1 MTRRCA
7 LLLFGLLQ
15 MLQPVLADNAVP
27 QRVMSLNLC
36 ADQLLLALLPPQRI
50 ASLTWLSSTEG
61 DPQWLSVVRQLPSNH
76 GSAEEVL
83 AAHPDLV
90 IAGAFTTLATQQL
103 LRRTATPVLRLQPVQ
118 DWEGIRQVTREVAAA
133 VGEVA
138 RGEQLLAQMD
148 ATLAQLQATRPAQ
161 PLRVIGWSGG
171 TDVPGRDTLF
181 DAILTAAGAVN
192 VGAAAQGHS
201 DFDLE
206 QLLLLRPE
214 VLMRGAAYASTPSVR
229 NQVAAH
235 RVVRQLYNGAQLTY
249 PEAVYGCGVPRAAQ
263 LALQL
268 RDQLLKL
275 RAAQQPVA
283 P

>member
-1 MTRRCA
+1 MRRCCA
-7 LLLFGLLQ
+7 LLLCVLLPTWAAA
-15 MLQPVLADNAVP
+15 QPLP

-50 ASLTWLSSTEG
+50 VSLTWLSSTEG
-61 DPQWLSVVRQLPSNH
+61 DPQWLPVVRQLPSNH

-90 IAGAFTTLATQQL
+90 IAGAFTTSATRQL
-103 LRRTATPVLRLQPVQ
+103 LQRTGTPLLQLQPAQ
-118 DWEGIRQVTREVAAA
+118 DWEGIRRVTREVAAA

-148 ATLAQLQATRPAQ
+148 ATLLQLSRTQPLQ

-171 TDVPGRDTLF
+171 SDVPGRDTLF
-181 DAILTAAGAVN
+181 DAILSAAGAVN
-192 VGAAAQGHS
+192 VGAAAQGRS

-206 QLLLLRPE
+206 QLLQLRPE

-229 NQVAAH
+229 NEVAAH
-235 RVVRQLYNGAQLTY
+235 RVVRKLYAGAQLTY
-249 PEAVYGCGVPRAAQ
+249 PEAVYGCGVPRAAE

-268 RDQLLKL
+268 RGQLLGL
-275 RAAQQPVA
+275 RRPQPQVS